1 MVNERGNRTEGRCL
15 LPGPGNCSSAM
26 SVIQLP
32 ATLFKS
38 SLGSGSAIVNFP
50 LIKRHALCGKTPGKQ
65 RKVGSA
71 DRCQLADEHGLLDQ
85 VADFFR
91 HVVSASAHG
100 RNPAQRRSFESQS
113 GSSRK
118 TRHVVGSCQSVLKS
132 EPNSLAEDEP
142 VIKNSTC
149 VVEPELQDVAEECSC
164 CVSSLRSRTM
174 IEEDVHRD
182 GDRGGARM
190 SLCTIMS
197 KSVSL
202 VPRETSGRCAV
213 DRA

>member
-1 MVNERGNRTEGRCL
+1 MKENTNQKGKMVNERGNRTEGRCL

-142 VIKNSTC
+142 VIKNST
-149 VVEPELQDVAEECSC
+149 V
-164 CVSSLRSRTM
+164 
-174 IEEDVHRD
+174 
-182 GDRGGARM
+182 RGRAR
-190 SLCTIMS
+190 
-197 KSVSL
+197 
-202 VPRETSGRCAV
+202 TSGRRGGVQLLRVFTAV
-213 DRA
+213 EEDD